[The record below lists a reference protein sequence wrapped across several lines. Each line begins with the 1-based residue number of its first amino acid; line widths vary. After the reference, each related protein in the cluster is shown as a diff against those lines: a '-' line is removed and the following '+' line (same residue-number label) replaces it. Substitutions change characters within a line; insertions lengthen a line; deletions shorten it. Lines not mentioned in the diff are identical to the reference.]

1 MGFIDNTRL
10 KFNQLTPMVK
20 AVGGGTVIQELP
32 KVGILAYLLVP
43 VTFTVTGTLS
53 APNAFGFASIIN
65 RITLRVNAGHA
76 IFDVSGAGYHWLV
89 RDMLE
94 THLQDFGSYTNAR
107 AAVTATTG
115 RLDFFIPVAMNMRDE
130 TGLLML
136 QNEQTLVTL
145 AITYELDATVATGAT
160 VVATASP
167 VMAFFEVPE
176 KEEDLPNLRVVHQI
190 IEDQLSV
197 AATGQFQHNPP
208 RDAVITALYYL
219 TPTWTAVQTVIQQ
232 SNTIEDWTP
241 NSHQMRY
248 MLTTGRDT
256 ALAGGAIVGND
267 RRFMLDMAG
276 TDGLGEF
283 WTMRDVL
290 DTGRLT
296 NFFNR
301 FTFSATGTMLAVRR
315 QVFPL
320 APPAG
325 G

>member
-1 MGFIDNTRL
+1 MAFIDNTRL
-10 KFNQLTPMVK
+10 KFTQLAPMTK
-20 AVGGGTVIQELP
+20 AAGGGTVIQELP
-32 KVGILAYLLVP
+32 KNGILAYILVP
-43 VTFTVTGTLS
+43 VTFSIAGTLS
-53 APNAFGFASIIN
+53 APNAFGKASVIN

-94 THLQDFGSYTNAR
+94 THLQDFGVYTNAR
-107 AAVTATTG
+107 EAVIVSTNE

-130 TGLLML
+130 TGLLLL
-136 QNEQTLVTL
+136 QNEQTIVTL
-145 AITYELDATVATGAT
+145 SITYEADAVVATGAT
-160 VVATASP
+160 VTATATP
-167 VMAFFEVPE
+167 VLAYFEVPNR
-176 KEEDLPNLRVVHQI
+176 EEDLPNLRVVHQI
-190 IEDQLSV
+190 IEDQTQI
-197 AATGQFQHNPP
+197 AATGQFIHNPP
-208 RDAVITALYYL
+208 RDAVITGLYYL
-219 TPTWTAVQTVIQQ
+219 TPTWTQVQTIIQQ

-241 NSHQMRY
+241 NSHQQRY
-248 MLTTGRDT
+248 MLTNGRNVV
-256 ALAGGAIVGND
+256 LAGAISGND
-267 RRFMLDMAG
+267 RRFMQDWAG

-301 FTFSATGTMLAVRR
+301 FTFTATGTMLAVRR

>member
-1 MGFIDNTRL
+1 MAFIDNTRL
-10 KFNQLTPMVK
+10 KFSQLTPMVK
-20 AVGGGTVIQELP
+20 PTGGGTVIQELP
-32 KVGILAYLLVP
+32 KTGILAYLLVP

-53 APNAFGFASIIN
+53 APNAFGFSSIIN

-76 IFDVSGAGYHWLV
+76 IYDTSGAGYHWLV

-94 THLQDFGSYTNAR
+94 THLQDFGSYTDGR
-107 AAVTATTG
+107 TAVTATTG

-145 AITYELDATVATGAT
+145 AITFEADATVATGAT

-167 VMAFFEVPE
+167 VMCFFEVPN

-190 IEDQLSV
+190 IEDQTAI
-197 AATGQFQHNPP
+197 AATGQFVHNPP

-219 TPTWTAVQTVIQQ
+219 TPTWTQVQTIIQQ
-232 SNTIEDWTP
+232 SNTVEDWTP
-241 NSHQMRY
+241 NSHAMRY
-248 MLTTGRDT
+248 MLTTGRS
-256 ALAGGAIVGND
+256 AVLAGAIAGND
-267 RRFMLDMAG
+267 RRYMLDLAG

>member
-1 MGFIDNTRL
+1 MAFIDNTRL
-10 KFNQLTPMVK
+10 KFTQLTAMAKPT
-20 AVGGGTVIQELP
+20 GGGTVIQELP
-32 KVGILAYLLVP
+32 KTGILAYILVP
-43 VTFTVTGTLS
+43 VTFTVAGTLS
-53 APNAFGFASIIN
+53 APNALGFSSIIN

-94 THLQDFGSYTNAR
+94 THLQDFGSYTDGR
-107 AAVTATTG
+107 TAVTATSG
-115 RLDFFIPVAMNMRDE
+115 RLDFFVPVAMNMRDE

-145 AITYELDATVATGAT
+145 AITYEADATVATGAT
-160 VVATASP
+160 VTASATP
-167 VMAFFEVPE
+167 VMAFFEVPNR
-176 KEEDLPNLRVVHQI
+176 EEDLPNLRVVHQI
-190 IEDQLSV
+190 IEDQATIS
-197 AATGQFQHNPP
+197 ATGQFVHNPP

-219 TPTWTAVQTVIQQ
+219 TPTWTQVQTIIQQ

-248 MLTTGRDT
+248 MLTNGRNVIP
-256 ALAGGAIVGND
+256 GGLITTND
-267 RRFMLDMAG
+267 RRFMLDLAG

-301 FTFSATGTMLAVRR
+301 FTFSATGTMFAVRR

-320 APPAG
+320 SPPAG

>member
-1 MGFIDNTRL
+1 MAFTDNTRL
-10 KFNQLTPMVK
+10 KFTQLTPMVK
-20 AVGGGTVIQELP
+20 PTGGGTVIQELP
-32 KVGILAYLLVP
+32 KTGILSYLLVP
-43 VTFTVTGTLS
+43 VTFTVSGTLS

-65 RITLRVNAGHA
+65 RITLRVNAGHS

-94 THLQDFGSYTNAR
+94 THLQDFGGYTNAR

-115 RLDFFIPVAMNMRDE
+115 RLDFFISVAMNMRDE
-130 TGLLML
+130 TGLLLL

-145 AITYELDATVATGAT
+145 SITYEQDAVVATGAT
-160 VVATASP
+160 VTATASP
-167 VMAFFEVPE
+167 VMAFFEVPNDE
-176 KEEDLPNLRVVHQI
+176 RDLPNLRVVHQI
-190 IEDQLSV
+190 IEDQQQI
-197 AATGQFQHNPP
+197 AATGQFVHNPP
-208 RDAVITALYYL
+208 RDAVITGMYYL
-219 TPTWTAVQTVIQQ
+219 TPAWTQVQTVIQQ

-248 MLTTGRDT
+248 MLTTGRDV
-256 ALAGGAIVGND
+256 ALTGGAITGND
-267 RRFMLDMAG
+267 RRFFLDLSG